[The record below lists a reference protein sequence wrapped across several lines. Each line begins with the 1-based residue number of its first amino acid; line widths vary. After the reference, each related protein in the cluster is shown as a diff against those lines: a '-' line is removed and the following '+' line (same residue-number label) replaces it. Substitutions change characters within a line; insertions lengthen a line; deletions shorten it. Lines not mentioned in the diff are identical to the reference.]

1 MSSVLSQWWR
11 EARDAAGSE
20 REAVGVIAARLGE
33 SESEARRLLGELA
46 RVKLTGAP
54 VRRSVPTVKPARPV
68 GESVSGSGR
77 GVPAPLDADAI
88 CDFYRKG
95 RATLSPQ
102 AALKAVARRYN
113 CRPHDARSIVAS
125 VENEL

>member
-1 MSSVLSQWWR
+1 MSSVLTQWWR
-11 EARDAAGSE
+11 EARDASVNE
-20 REAVGVIAARLGE
+20 REAVAAIAARLGE
-33 SESEARRLLGELA
+33 SEGETRRLLGEVA
-46 RVKLTGAP
+46 RVKLKGAP
-54 VRRSVPTVKPARPV
+54 VRRSAPTAKPVARPV
-68 GESVSGSGR
+68 SESVNGR
-77 GVPAPLDADAI
+77 GVPAPLDTAAI

-113 CRPHDARSIVAS
+113 CRPHDARSIVAA